1 MISYDEMP
9 DDNEELKNIDIDFPH
24 VSLTEISKPE
34 EIEPQLLEYL
44 ELEEYVPDG
53 ELKFIRTAKVENTVY
68 WIWEFESAGEKI
80 YATASQDENGNT
92 SIGCDEDYYGLT
104 PEQFILGDYHD
115 CF

>member
-9 DDNEELKNIDIDFPH
+9 ENNEDLKKINIDFPH
-24 VSLTEISKPE
+24 VSLTEISKPD

-44 ELEEYVPDG
+44 ELEGYIPDG
-53 ELKFIRTAKVENTVY
+53 ELTFLRTAKVESTIY
-68 WIWEFESAGEKI
+68 WVWEFISDGEKI
-80 YATASQDENGNT
+80 YATASEDKNGNA